1 MLKFGRVRLSVFLQ
15 GTWLQEQRLSSV
27 CLCWRS
33 LILLTSFKQNP
44 LRHEMWECANS
55 EQFQGAKCGSIDVAA

>member
-15 GTWLQEQRLSSV
+15 GTWLQERRLSSV

-33 LILLTSFKQNP
+33 LVLLTSFKQNP